1 MTYLRKPE
9 WLKTQLKSDLKFEMV
24 SRIVKEHNL
33 HTICSSGRC
42 PNMCECWN
50 KGTATFMILGDICT
64 RGCRFCNTAT
74 GRPLPPDPAEPAQLA
89 ESIRLMGLRHAVI
102 TAVTRDDLP
111 DQGAAHW
118 AASIRAVK
126 QANPHTTLEVLIP
139 DFDARPEWLDLVM
152 AEYPEI
158 ISHNLETV
166 RRLTPQVRTKA
177 RYDTSLDVLRYLSAH
192 GVTTKTGI
200 MLGLGETEDDAI
212 GEAFDKVARALGLPY
227 PGGVW
232 IDRTCQK
239 EGIESFP
246 LPKAKVDGY
255 NVSYS
260 GLKSHLI
267 RMIEKEKKEH
277 GGTLAQHRIESY
289 ALSTEMAFID
299 QLLDKVELLKN
310 DKPVKMIVVGGGVS
324 ANSYLRKRIRE
335 RFPNGP
341 KIVIPPLWCTTD
353 NAAMI
358 AKAAHHM
365 IRIGLLSPLSFNTRP
380 NRDIEEEGKK
390 IAIQ

>member
-126 QANPHTTLEVLIP
+126 QVNPHITLEVLIP
-139 DFDARPEWLDLVM
+139 DFDALPERLDRVM
-152 AEYPEI
+152 AERPEI

-200 MLGLGETEDDAI
+200 MLGLGETEDEVLALMDDALAAGCSILTI
-212 GEAFDKVARALGLPY
+212 GQYMQPSRRNIPVAAYIHP
-227 PGGVW
+227 
-232 IDRTCQK
+232 
-239 EGIESFP
+239 
-246 LPKAKVDGY
+246 
-255 NVSYS
+255 
-260 GLKSHLI
+260 
-267 RMIEKEKKEH
+267 
-277 GGTLAQHRIESY
+277 
-289 ALSTEMAFID
+289 D
-299 QLLDKVELLKN
+299 QFVEYK
-310 DKPVKMIVVGGGVS
+310 
-324 ANSYLRKRIRE
+324 
-335 RFPNGP
+335 
-341 KIVIPPLWCTTD
+341 
-353 NAAMI
+353 
-358 AKAAHHM
+358 
-365 IRIGLLSPLSFNTRP
+365 RIGLAKGFRVVESAPLVRSSYCAERHVAP
-380 NRDIEEEGKK
+380 PVSLCC
-390 IAIQ
+390 Q

>member
-126 QANPHTTLEVLIP
+126 QANPHITLEVLIP
-139 DFDARPEWLDLVM
+139 DFDALPERLDRVM
-152 AEYPEI
+152 AERPEI

-200 MLGLGETEDDAI
+200 MLGLGETEDEVLALMDDALAAGCSILTI
-212 GEAFDKVARALGLPY
+212 GQYMQPSRRNIPVAAYIHPDEFAEY
-227 PGGVW
+227 
-232 IDRTCQK
+232 K
-239 EGIESFP
+239 
-246 LPKAKVDGY
+246 
-255 NVSYS
+255 
-260 GLKSHLI
+260 
-267 RMIEKEKKEH
+267 
-277 GGTLAQHRIESY
+277 
-289 ALSTEMAFID
+289 
-299 QLLDKVELLKN
+299 
-310 DKPVKMIVVGGGVS
+310 
-324 ANSYLRKRIRE
+324 
-335 RFPNGP
+335 
-341 KIVIPPLWCTTD
+341 
-353 NAAMI
+353 
-358 AKAAHHM
+358 
-365 IRIGLLSPLSFNTRP
+365 RIGLAKGFRVVESAPLVRSSYCAERHVAP
-380 NRDIEEEGKK
+380 PVS
-390 IAIQ
+390 